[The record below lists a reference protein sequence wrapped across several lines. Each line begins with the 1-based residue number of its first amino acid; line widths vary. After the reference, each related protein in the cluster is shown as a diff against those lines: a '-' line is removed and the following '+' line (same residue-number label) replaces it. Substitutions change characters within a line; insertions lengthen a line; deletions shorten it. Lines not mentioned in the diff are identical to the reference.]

1 VNLLV
6 VLGRVGHEI
15 ANLGFMQEAI
25 HLAGDNWNCAWFAL
39 GIDLGRFPFE
49 CFAIG
54 REGTQITHW
63 RKPQSNYMIA
73 EE

>member
-1 VNLLV
+1 
-6 VLGRVGHEI
+6 
-15 ANLGFMQEAI
+15 MQEAI